1 MKVENKDYFSDDCI
15 VEDEIFRAL
24 KKMLICPLCEKIYK
38 DPIICSVCQG
48 VYCQKCIDAFM
59 CKRCLNEAQ
68 KTMLVKYKCDCGT
81 YLFWR
86 RGLFKKCWKCKIF
99 NNCFWL
105 CIYCKKYYCLNCCKT
120 FKNKCGLMHE
130 LKEICL
136 DDYRYNEK
144 MYVKDLLINK
154 ILLMR
159 FNCDICKNKFFSRFF
174 YCSRCNLVK
183 CLKCN
188 E

>member
-1 MKVENKDYFSDDCI
+1 
-15 VEDEIFRAL
+15 
-24 KKMLICPLCEKIYK
+24 
-38 DPIICSVCQG
+38 
-48 VYCQKCIDAFM
+48 
-59 CKRCLNEAQ
+59 
-68 KTMLVKYKCDCGT
+68 
-81 YLFWR
+81 
-86 RGLFKKCWKCKIF
+86 
-99 NNCFWL
+99 
-105 CIYCKKYYCLNCCKT
+105 
-120 FKNKCGLMHE
+120 LMHE

-183 CLKCN
+183 CPKCN
-188 E
+188 D